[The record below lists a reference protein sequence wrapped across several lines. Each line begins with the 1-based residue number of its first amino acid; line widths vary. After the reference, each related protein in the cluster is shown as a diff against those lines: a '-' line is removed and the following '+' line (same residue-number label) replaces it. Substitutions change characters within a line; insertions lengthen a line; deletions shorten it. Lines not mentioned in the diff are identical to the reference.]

1 MRPPVL
7 DPLFAPVDS
16 LPGVGPKLARL
27 YAKLVGRT
35 ESARPPRILDLLLHV
50 PTGAIDRSHSPEIA
64 FAVEGVVATIKVR
77 VDRHVPPPPD
87 NPRVPYRVL
96 VHDET
101 GELAL
106 VYFRG
111 RKQYLEG
118 VLPVGEVR
126 YVSGTV
132 EWFSGRP
139 QMVHPDHVATQETLP
154 ALPRVE
160 PTYNLTEGLTRKVL
174 RKSLDAAL
182 ARVPDLSEWID
193 PAVVADRGFPGFA
206 EALRA
211 VHRPCEP
218 GDLAPDAP
226 AYARLAYDELLA
238 GQTALALVRQKMK
251 RAKGVE
257 RRSSGEIEARILNAL
272 PFDLTR
278 GQREAV
284 GEIKA
289 DMAAP
294 TRMLRLLQGDVG
306 SGKTVVAL
314 LAATAA
320 AESGGQTAFMAPTEV
335 LARQHLA
342 TMVPLCDAAGLTIAI
357 LTGRE
362 KGAVRDR
369 IHERLRSGEIDIL
382 VGTHALFQGDVAF
395 RDLALAIVDE
405 QHRFGVQ
412 QRLTLSAK
420 GRGTDILA
428 MTATPIPRTLVMTYF
443 GDMDVSKLTEKP
455 AGRQRIATNALPLS
469 RMEELVGR
477 IEAAVARGDKAYWIC
492 PLVEQNEELDLVS
505 AQERYE
511 ALRER
516 LGSAVGLV
524 HGRLSSQEK
533 DEAMAAFKQGATR
546 VLVATT
552 VVEVGVDVPDASII
566 VIEHAERFG
575 LSQLHQLRGRVGRGT
590 KASSCLLVYRAPLGE
605 TAAARM
611 KVMRETDDGF
621 VIAEEDLRLRGE
633 GEILGTRQAGTP
645 GFRIADLGTHA
656 DLLETARDDA
666 RLFLSRDPALESERG
681 EALRAALY
689 LFGQDQA
696 VRMLGAG

>member
-1 MRPPVL
+1 MRPSIL
-7 DPLFAPVDS
+7 DPLFAPVDT

-27 YAKLVGRT
+27 YDKLL
-35 ESARPPRILDLLLHV
+35 ARPNRNLPARVVDLVMHV
-50 PTGAIDRSHSPEIA
+50 PTGAIDRTNAPEIA
-64 FAVEGVVATIKVR
+64 FAQEGVVATIEVR
-77 VDRHVPPPPD
+77 VDRHVPPPPG
-87 NPRVPYRVL
+87 NMRVPYRVQ

-101 GELAL
+101 GELSL
-106 VYFRG
+106 VFFRG
-111 RKQYLEG
+111 RASYLEQ
-118 VLPVGEVR
+118 VLPVGETR

-139 QMVHPDHVATQETLP
+139 QMVHPDHIATAETLADLP
-154 ALPRVE
+154 AVE
-160 PTYNLTEGLTRKVL
+160 PTYAQTEGLTRKVL
-174 RKSLDAAL
+174 RKSLRAAL
-182 ARVPDLSEWID
+182 ERVPDLPEWIE
-193 PAVVADRGFPGFA
+193 PSVLAARGFPPFA
-206 EALRA
+206 VAIRA
-211 VHRPCEP
+211 SHDPRT
-218 GDLAPDAP
+218 PDAIGLHTP
-226 AYARLAYDELLA
+226 AAARLAYDELFA
-238 GQTALALVRQKMK
+238 GQVALALVRQRMK
-251 RAKGVE
+251 RGKGLA
-257 RRSSGEIEARILNAL
+257 RRFDGRIAARVLSAL
-272 PFDLTR
+272 PFSLTA
-278 GQREAV
+278 GQAEAV
-284 GEIKA
+284 EEIKR

-294 TRMLRLLQGDVG
+294 QRMLRLLQGDVG

-314 LAATAA
+314 LAACAA

-342 TMVPLCDAAGLTIAI
+342 TMQSLCERAGLEIVI

-362 KGAVRDR
+362 KGQVRAR

-382 VGTHALFQGDVAF
+382 VGTHALFQQDVEF

-443 GDMDVSKLTEKP
+443 GDMDVSKLSEKP
-455 AGRQRIATNALPLS
+455 AGRQKIVTNALPLN
-469 RMEELVGR
+469 RLDELVAR

-492 PLVEQNEELDLVS
+492 PLVEENEELDLTS
-505 AQERYE
+505 AQQRHRALAERM
-511 ALRER
+511 
-516 LGSAVGLV
+516 GDQVGLV
-524 HGRLSSQEK
+524 HGRLAAPEK
-533 DEAMAAFKQGATR
+533 DAAMAAFKESRTR

-575 LSQLHQLRGRVGRGT
+575 LSQLHQLRGRVGRGS
-590 KASSCLLVYRAPLGE
+590 KASSCILLYRTPLGE
-605 TAAARM
+605 TAEARI

-621 VIAEEDLRLRGE
+621 VIAEEDLKLRGE

-645 GFRIADLGTHA
+645 GFRLANLDVHA

-666 RLFLSRDPALESERG
+666 RLLLSRDPELSSARG
-681 EALRAALY
+681 AAVRTALY
-689 LFGQDQA
+689 LFGQDDA
-696 VRMLGAG
+696 VRMLKAG